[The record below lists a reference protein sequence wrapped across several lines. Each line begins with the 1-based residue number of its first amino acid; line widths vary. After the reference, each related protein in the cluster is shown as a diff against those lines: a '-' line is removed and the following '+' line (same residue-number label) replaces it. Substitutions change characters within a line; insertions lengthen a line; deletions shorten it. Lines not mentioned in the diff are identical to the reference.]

1 MGIKLTCSW
10 SIIFLTVLGILV
22 IRILFVGSFSCYDMY
37 YFWNWK
43 KLRKHFERFANIE
56 YTITVVYVIICII
69 YFNIEYIE
77 YVSLLTNG
85 TSLWLF
91 FFLFVVSLSGFWYMT
106 VLTLSIKAL
115 TKFAI
120 FKQYINLSYIK
131 ITRIVSLYLI
141 GIFW

>member
-69 YFNIEYIE
+69 YFNIEY
-77 YVSLLTNG
+77 VSLLTNG
-85 TSLWLF
+85 PSRGLF
-91 FFLFVVSLSGFWYMT
+91 FFLFVGSLSGFWYMT

-115 TKFAI
+115 TNFAI

-141 GIFW
+141 WIFW

>member
-37 YFWNWK
+37 YLWNWK

-69 YFNIEYIE
+69 YFNIE

-115 TKFAI
+115 TNFAI

-141 GIFW
+141 WIFW